1 VTWYD
6 GFRCF
11 LRQITYYARES
22 VGYYGRVHGI
32 PHGICRFSIKWYSEV
47 VLPTVKFIVFN
58 EIGFYGIWIVEGVR
72 CWK

>member
-1 VTWYD
+1 MV
-6 GFRCF
+6 
-11 LRQITYYARES
+11 
-22 VGYYGRVHGI
+22 YYGRVHGI